1 MRMKRILLLSLS
13 VVMFALITG
22 CGIVR
27 KYVPEKSCHIG
38 SWLPNG
44 ISEDVF
50 EEINASNTGNPGV
63 YSEGLISF
71 NAAKG
76 YRLPASVFDISGS
89 TSAYTH
95 IAFEVKNENDYTLK
109 RGSVTFLTNRANVS
123 VTCYSDI
130 KKGETGIVLF
140 PVSNFGNIRIN
151 KLRRITILYSNH
163 GEECVISLKD
173 VYPVAVSVGLRKTV
187 CEIRDPFILSENGI
201 YYMYGTGWQY
211 YKNTSGDINGEWT
224 GPYSMVDWNR
234 IKELLPDYEQQCW
247 APEVYKY
254 GDAYYAITTY
264 NSSERGGSVGT
275 HKYDGRGTV
284 ILRAETPEGPFT
296 KWSDGLITPDSWDC
310 IDGTLY
316 IDDNGQPWLFF
327 VHEWT
332 STDGEGGKF
341 ACAKL
346 SSDLKTLIS
355 EPKDVFST
363 GGVTD
368 GCFIYTAANGDLLSL
383 WSTYDDDYGYC
394 VNVIRSKNGIDGDWQ
409 FDDLLYSSYYGN
421 ESGGHGML
429 FTDTDGLMKM
439 SFHIDSDNNYA
450 AFINV
455 KEENNKL
462 VLSDLTV
469 SEIPDQ
475 PE

>member
-1 MRMKRILLLSLS
+1 MNFKRILLLTLCLATF
-13 VVMFALITG
+13 VPITG
-22 CGIVR
+22 CGVVR
-27 KYVPEKSCHIG
+27 KDVPEKSVYKG
-38 SWLPNG
+38 SFLPNG
-44 ISEDVF
+44 ISEDIF
-50 EEINASNTGNPGV
+50 EKVNASNKKNAGT
-63 YSEGLISF
+63 YSAGRIYF
-71 NAAKG
+71 NAANRYG
-76 YRLPASVFDISGS
+76 FPSSVFDLGCVGS
-89 TSAYTH
+89 DFTH
-95 IAFEVKNENDYTLK
+95 IAFEITNENDYTLK
-109 RGSVTFLTNRANVS
+109 DITVSMSVSLTN
-123 VTCYSDI
+123 VTTKCYTELEPGQS
-130 KKGETGIVLF
+130 GVFFF
-140 PVSNFGNIRIN
+140 PVSKLGNN
-151 KLRRITILYSNH
+151 SVGKLRRITLSQQDN
-163 GEECVISLKD
+163 GDECFVSLKD
-173 VYPVAVSVGLRKTV
+173 IYPVVINPFLQKTV
-187 CEIRDPFILSENGI
+187 CEIRDPFILSENGVC
-201 YYMYGTGWQY
+201 YMYGTGWQY

-234 IKELLPDYEQQCW
+234 ISEILPDYEQQCW

-254 GDAYYAITTY
+254 GDADYAITTY
-264 NSSERGGSVGT
+264 NSSERGGSDGT

-296 KWSDGLITPDSWDC
+296 RWSDGLITPDTWDC

-316 IDDNGQPWLFF
+316 VDDEGQPWLFF

-346 SSDLKTLIS
+346 SSDLKTLVS

-394 VNVIRSKNGIDGDWQ
+394 VNVIRSKNGIDGDWL
-409 FDDLLYSSYYGN
+409 FDSILYSSCYGA

-429 FTDTDGLMKM
+429 FTDSDGRMKM
-439 SFHIDSDNNYA
+439 SFHIDSDKNYA

-469 SEIPDQ
+469 SDIR
-475 PE
+475 

>member
-1 MRMKRILLLSLS
+1 MTTKCYTELEPGQS
-13 VVMFALITG
+13 G
-22 CGIVR
+22 
-27 KYVPEKSCHIG
+27 
-38 SWLPNG
+38 
-44 ISEDVF
+44 VF
-50 EEINASNTGNPGV
+50 
-63 YSEGLISF
+63 F
-71 NAAKG
+71 
-76 YRLPASVFDISGS
+76 
-89 TSAYTH
+89 
-95 IAFEVKNENDYTLK
+95 
-109 RGSVTFLTNRANVS
+109 
-123 VTCYSDI
+123 
-130 KKGETGIVLF
+130 F
-140 PVSNFGNIRIN
+140 PVSKLGNN
-151 KLRRITILYSNH
+151 SVGKLRRITLSQQDN
-163 GEECVISLKD
+163 GDECFVSLKD
-173 VYPVAVSVGLRKTV
+173 IYPVVINPFLQKTV
-187 CEIRDPFILSENGI
+187 CEIRDPFILSENGV

-234 IKELLPDYEQQCW
+234 ISEILPDYEQQCW

-264 NSSERGGSVGT
+264 NSSERGGSDGT

-296 KWSDGLITPDSWDC
+296 RWSDGLITPDTWDC

-316 IDDNGQPWLFF
+316 VDDEGQPWLFF

-346 SSDLKTLIS
+346 SSDLKTLVS

-394 VNVIRSKNGIDGDWQ
+394 VNVIRSKNGIDGDWL
-409 FDDLLYSSYYGN
+409 FDSILYSSCYGA

-429 FTDTDGLMKM
+429 FTDSDGRMKM
-439 SFHIDSDNNYA
+439 SFHIDSDKNYA

-469 SEIPDQ
+469 SDIR
-475 PE
+475 